1 MNNAV
6 WVLWRPSRDRSFYDD
21 SVNFISVHSHHEL
34 VQPTAVKTHAA
45 YVVIEGLSYDD
56 VPVLLGKRLADF
68 PLI

>member
-1 MNNAV
+1 MRSGPVAAKTGQ
-6 WVLWRPSRDRSFYDD
+6 VLYDD
-21 SVNFISVHSHHEL
+21 SVDHISVYSRREL